1 MILSLMSVAVEV
13 PEIVPVA
20 VLFLVP
26 LPDTGLADCLSL
38 RSEPNEGPEI
48 VRVPVMMLVPLR
60 SRRQSWL

>member
-1 MILSLMSVAVEV
+1 MTLSLMSVAVEV

-48 VRVPVMMLVPLR
+48 VRDPVTLLVQF
-60 SRRQSWL
+60 RRHAWLQH